1 MRTAGH
7 HPATLVGLVASASLV
22 TAAYWRGET
31 ALPLVLALTVVVG
44 FLWYAVT
51 PKPVAPSMNTALTVL
66 GVAYVGLLGS
76 YAALLL
82 AGPDGVGAFLGVVLA
97 VVANDVGALAVG
109 SKFGRHPLAPAISPR
124 KTWEGLAGGAVAS
137 VVVSVVI
144 LGMIGLAPWD
154 SGSALALGLL
164 VAVVAPI
171 GDLCESMIKRDLGV
185 KDMGSV
191 LPGHG
196 GLLDRFDAMLFAL
209 PAAYYLCRVLDIF

>member
-1 MRTAGH
+1 
-7 HPATLVGLVASASLV
+7 
-22 TAAYWRGET
+22 
-31 ALPLVLALTVVVG
+31 
-44 FLWYAVT
+44 
-51 PKPVAPSMNTALTVL
+51 VL
-66 GVAYVGLLGS
+66 GVAYVGLFGS

-82 AGPDGVGAFLGVVLA
+82 AGPDGVGALIGVVLA

-109 SKFGRHPLAPAISPR
+109 SKLGRRPLAPALSPN

-137 VVVSVVI
+137 VVVSVVV

-154 SGSALALGLL
+154 AGSALALGLV

-196 GLLDRFDAMLFAL
+196 GLLDRFDALLFAL
-209 PAAYYLCRVLDIF
+209 PAAYYLCRVLDLM